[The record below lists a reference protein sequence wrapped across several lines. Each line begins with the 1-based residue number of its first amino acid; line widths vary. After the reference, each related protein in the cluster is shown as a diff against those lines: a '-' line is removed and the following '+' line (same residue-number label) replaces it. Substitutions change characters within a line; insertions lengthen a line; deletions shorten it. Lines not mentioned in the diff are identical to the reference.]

1 MVEHKLSREIHF
13 DCKHKSIWCVTKLPP
28 FECAEVTYFWSGER
42 SDSWKIGTRVSEGSI
57 KTWTGGFVGKQARVR
72 RGWCMWRNAHSHPLT
87 GDKGVFPLLLHV
99 CTQSFSLFTWGA
111 VTPSCWVRT
120 KFGCK
125 LPAYS
130 CPLNAP
136 HLNVRDFCCSRQ
148 TRHCY
153 LAVSKHKRT
162 SYLYI

>member
-13 DCKHKSIWCVTKLPP
+13 DCKHKSILRVTKLPP
-28 FECAEVTYFWSGER
+28 LECAEVTYFWSGER
-42 SDSWKIGTRVSEGSI
+42 SDSLKIGTRVSEGSI
-57 KTWTGGFVGKQARVR
+57 RTWTGGFLGKQARVR
-72 RGWCMWRNAHSHPLT
+72 RGWCTWRNAHSHPLT
-87 GDKGVFPLLLHV
+87 RDKRVFTLRPHV
-99 CTQSFSLFTWGA
+99 CTQSFSLFTEWSGGA
-111 VTPSCWVRT
+111 VTPSCRVRT

-130 CPLNAP
+130 CPGNTP
-136 HLNVRDFCCSRQ
+136 HRCSRQ

-153 LAVSKHKRT
+153 LAVSKQKRT